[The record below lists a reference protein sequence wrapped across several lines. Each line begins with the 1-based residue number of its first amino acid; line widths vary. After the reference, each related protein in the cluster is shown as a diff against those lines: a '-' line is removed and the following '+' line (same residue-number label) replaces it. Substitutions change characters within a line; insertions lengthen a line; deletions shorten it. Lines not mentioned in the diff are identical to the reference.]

1 MKACND
7 VFTAQPSQLKY
18 VLLDGIDKSKKK
30 KNSLV
35 NIKIRNLV
43 RPNAKRFLFFDCR
56 QNVLRCIENK
66 VHTKIEI

>member
-1 MKACND
+1 MMSSPPNPLNSNTSYLRGS
-7 VFTAQPSQLKY
+7 TAQ
-18 VLLDGIDKSKKK
+18 KKK